1 MKFFNIIL
9 FLSSSLLSQTAYEI
23 AEKVSSQS
31 HPDDVK
37 ANLTM
42 ILEDKR
48 GNQMQSTLKSHVKD
62 NGKKQIMWFL
72 SPPSDRGIS
81 LYKIEKDSGKD
92 EMKMW
97 LPAFKKVRKISS
109 RKKTERFMNSDLTF
123 EDLYNREID
132 EYTYSLEI
140 SEDSTNYILTSIPN
154 ANTESSYSKHL
165 SWINIESLLVNKEES
180 FGKSGSLVK
189 TKEFKFINLDGY
201 NMIKEIHVV
210 DNKTKHKTLLI
221 FENMELNSGIE
232 DSNFHEMNLRRI
244 PTDE

>member
-1 MKFFNIIL
+1 MTRFIVLLLFVHHLFSISGQDLALKINQRMSPTDSKADLSMTLTNKKGKTRSSII
-9 FLSSSLLSQTAYEI
+9 
-23 AEKVSSQS
+23 
-31 HPDDVK
+31 
-37 ANLTM
+37 
-42 ILEDKR
+42 
-48 GNQMQSTLKSHVKD
+48 KSISKD
-62 NGKKQIMWFL
+62 RGKKQIMWFL

-165 SWINIESLLVNKEES
+165 SWINIESLLVNKEKS

-210 DNKTKHKTLLI
+210 DNKTKHKTFLI
-221 FENMELNSGIE
+221 FENIIFKLCN
-232 DSNFHEMNLRRI
+232 
-244 PTDE
+244 